1 MARTGIE
8 RASVKSLIP
17 DKKNPNRGND
27 RGAEMIGASLERLGA
42 GRSIVVDKNGIVLG
56 GNQTLKAFKKLGKDA
71 VEIVD
76 SDGSKLIVVRRNDL
90 DLENDPDGK
99 ARELSLADNR
109 TQEVSYE
116 VDPAVLAGIID
127 ANNLDLSW
135 MYSAD
140 ELAAILS
147 QNKTDLLTDEDDVPD
162 PPAKPKSVRGQVYIL
177 GRHRLMCGDSTKAE
191 DVAKLMGGA
200 KPELMI
206 TDPPYGVKLDQSWRD
221 KALGARSMGPGNKN
235 VVVADDRADWFEAW
249 ANFSGSVA
257 YVWHA
262 SAFTDVVKSSLER
275 ANFDVKQQIIW
286 NKSIM
291 VMGRSDYHWKHEPCW
306 YAIRKGKPHR
316 WVGDRKQVTV
326 WDAAPPNHIMSGS
339 KEEKTPHPTQK
350 PVAIYEIPLA
360 NHTEMGEC
368 VYEPFGG
375 SGTCLIACEKTGR
388 IALSMELDP
397 VYVDVIIARWE
408 NATGQKAVLDGT
420 KAQTTGNR
428 GKAEASPKRKGT
440 GKSKAV
446 PARPKR
452 QPLG

>member
-42 GRSIVVDKNGIVLG
+42 GRSIVVDKNGVVLG

-147 QNKTDLLTDEDDVPD
+147 QNKTDFLTDEDDVPD
-162 PPAKPKSVRGQVYIL
+162 PPAKPKSVRGQVYLL
-177 GRHRLMCGDSTKAE
+177 GRHRLMCGDSTSTE
-191 DVAKLMGGA
+191 DVAKLMDGA
-200 KPELMI
+200 LADMVF
-206 TDPPYGVKLDQSWRD
+206 TDPPYGVDYDGGTTKREKIAGD
-221 KALGARSMGPGNKN
+221 KTVALYDPCCQMAGQFSTAKAALYLWHAGVKGIAAAAAAAGYEIRCELVWNKN
-235 VVVADDRADWFEAW
+235 QAQF
-249 ANFSGSVA
+249 GSL
-257 YVWHA
+257 
-262 SAFTDVVKSSLER
+262 SAQY
-275 ANFDVKQQIIW
+275 KQ
-286 NKSIM
+286 
-291 VMGRSDYHWKHEPCW
+291 KHEAC
-306 YAIRKGKPHR
+306 YYCFKRGKAPH
-316 WVGDRKQVTV
+316 WFGPTNEVTV
-326 WDAAPPNHIMSGS
+326 WDVDRSSRNDF
-339 KEEKTPHPTQK
+339 HPTQK
-350 PVAIYEIPLA
+350 PVALA
-360 NHTEMGEC
+360 ERALGNSSLAGMN
-368 VYEPFGG
+368 VVDFFGG
-375 SGTCLIACEKTGR
+375 SGSTLIACEKVGR
-388 IALSMELDP
+388 NCFMMEMHEP
-397 VYVDVIIARWE
+397 YVDVIIARWE

-420 KAQTTGNR
+420 KAKTTGNR
-428 GKAEASPKRKGT
+428 GKAEAGPKRKGT